1 MGSRGLRGAG
11 LGEPRTRVASQ
22 PCRRTYQRSRMS
34 TVDVCGLGPDGDACA
49 VRVSPSCSMPNGP
62 WTHAGERAARRARLP
77 CGRCVVLCR
86 RRRECYPSPAPGYV
100 CTSTLRCRS
109 CVQHEIVVYSRAN
122 VIRLSNNGAT
132 GGDALA
138 RRGGHGRA
146 YRGLHGRAMPDPSL
160 TCLRAVLCGAVCGH
174 SSHHTE
180 SGESSVLV
188 LTNWSGAVL

>member
-22 PCRRTYQRSRMS
+22 PYRRTYQRSRMS

-132 GGDALA
+132 GGDAGMRVRA
-138 RRGGHGRA
+138 TRRTWPRVS
-146 YRGLHGRAMPDPSL
+146 RPPSGSAGPCP
-160 TCLRAVLCGAVCGH
+160 THCIP
-174 SSHHTE
+174 TPFQ
-180 SGESSVLV
+180 SGQI
-188 LTNWSGAVL
+188 G